1 MCAKGCLDF
10 HALCWSP
17 PHGGASEHHR
27 VAGPLP
33 EAAPLVD
40 GAYGH
45 RPQGHRRPAGVR
57 AEAVVAATVHVLAI
71 PASPVAR
78 GGRWTVDK
86 DGSDQSTP
94 AKLVDA
100 GFLVS
105 DQFQGKNMFDLLF

>member
-1 MCAKGCLDF
+1 MCSKGCLDF

-45 RPQGHRRPAGVR
+45 GPQGHRRPAGVR

-71 PASPVAR
+71 PAGPAAR
-78 GGRWTVDK
+78 GGRWTGGRCTVNTA
-86 DGSDQSTP
+86 SR
-94 AKLVDA
+94 
-100 GFLVS
+100 FLGRWPQVLPKHS
-105 DQFQGKNMFDLLF
+105 MTFP